1 MCLEAGLHSLGVLE
15 GLLHLGAKGVDGL
28 GQAGEAGV
36 YAHRI
41 GLGHHLAQ
49 FGADLLSTAVKLVL
63 HSSGL
68 GLAVESA
75 RDDLDLG
82 TEQVQVVAVDLG
94 GLLQGADLADA
105 EPAEVLDAASR
116 TRDVAVP
123 GVLCRGIGDWP
134 GGSALRSGRRA

>member
-1 MCLEAGLHSLGVLE
+1 MRLEAGLHGLGVLE

-49 FGADLLSTAVKLVL
+49 LGADLLSKAVKLVL
-63 HSSGL
+63 HSSCL

-82 TEQVQVVAVDLG
+82 TEQVQIAAVDLG

-105 EPAEVLDAASR
+105 EPAEVFDAASR

-123 GVLCRGIGDWP
+123 GVLSGRLRDWP
-134 GGSALRSGRRA
+134 RGSALRSVRRA